1 MVRMYLEHGGGVER
15 VELQLLL
22 YVAVPLHHDVEV
34 PLARTPGQEDD
45 RARADF
51 LGERVEAE
59 EQRAHAR
66 DLCIRA
72 TYNMYIQYMCIHTN
86 ARSLTGASCMHGF
99 PTGRPLGKTPQTHVH
114 YTLRSRMLERNLY
127 R

>member
-1 MVRMYLEHGGGVER
+1 MVGMYLEHGGGVER

-34 PLARTPGQEDD
+34 PLGRTPGQEDD

-59 EQRAHAR
+59 KQRAHTR

-72 TYNMYIQYMCIHTN
+72 TYHTYIQYMRIHTN
-86 ARSLTGASCMHGF
+86 ARSLTRGIGHARF
-99 PTGRPLGKTPQTHVH
+99 PHREAAREDPTNPRPLHPTI
-114 YTLRSRMLERNLY
+114 
-127 R
+127 